1 MRILIAHNAYQHRG
15 GEDAVVAAEEALL
28 RANGNET
35 LLYQR
40 HNDELQTMPR
50 STAAISAI
58 WSFQSARELEKLCR
72 DFQPDIIHAHNT
84 FPLISPS
91 IYWVAQ
97 KHHVPVVQ
105 TLHNFR
111 LLCPQA
117 MLLRDGAICED
128 CVGKLPWRAVTRKCY
143 RDSTLQS
150 VVLTGMLATHRAIG
164 TFEHKVGLYIATN
177 QFCRDKFI
185 EGGLPADRIRIKPHF
200 VDNPAAA
207 HEGDKRSG
215 GLFIGRLSPE
225 KGLDVLMDAVQRLPA
240 PAMQVIGTGP
250 LESEV
255 ARVFGDAYLGYRNR
269 EQVLHMLAQAQF
281 LVAPSTCYETFG
293 LVGIEAFSCGT
304 PVIASRRGSFGELVK
319 DGVTGLL
326 FTPGDSLDLA
336 RKIEWAQANPDA
348 MRVMGRAARAEY
360 LARYTSQRNYQMLM
374 DIYREAITGA
384 QEVLHVA

>member
-15 GEDAVVAAEEALL
+15 GEDAVVTAEEALL
-28 RANGNET
+28 RTHGNET

-40 HNDELQTMPR
+40 HNDELQAMPR

-58 WSFQSARELEKLCR
+58 WSSRSARELDELCQE
-72 DFQPDIIHAHNT
+72 FQPDIIHAHNT

-97 KHHVPVVQ
+97 KRHIPVVQ

-117 MLLRDGAICED
+117 MLLRDGSICED
-128 CVGKLPWRAVTRKCY
+128 CVGRVPWRAVTRKCY
-143 RDSTLQS
+143 RESTLQS
-150 VVLTGMLATHRAIG
+150 AVLSGMLTLHRAIG
-164 TFEHKVGLYIATN
+164 SFQHKVDLYVATN
-177 QFCRDKFI
+177 SFCRDKFI
-185 EGGLPADRIRIKPHF
+185 AGGLPAERLRIKPHF
-200 VDNPAAA
+200 VDNVGMDPQW
-207 HEGDKRSG
+207 EQREG

-225 KGLDVLMDAVQRLPA
+225 KGLDTLIEASRMLSA
-240 PAMQVIGTGP
+240 PALSIVGKGP
-250 LESEV
+250 LEDQV
-255 ARVFGDAYLGYRNR
+255 APAFGERYLGYRDR
-269 EQVLHMLAQAQF
+269 EEVLRLLGRAAF

-326 FTPGDSLDLA
+326 FTPGDARDLA
-336 RKIEWAQANPDA
+336 AKIEWALAHPEA
-348 MRVMGRAARAEY
+348 MRDMGRAARAEY
-360 LARYTSQRNYQMLM
+360 LARYTPQRNYQMLM
-374 DIYREAITGA
+374 EIYQEAVVRS